1 LILQGLAR
9 VELNRLV
16 RSRPYRVYEVR
27 PLPTTQSRTVV
38 TQALAAK
45 VLELVGERLE
55 LGLDLPLKA
64 LNGPWSSASGA
75 PGTVPDESLA
85 TQAFREVL
93 KQLAKL
99 DDPEQL
105 ADLVSATLLPE
116 PTDRQLILETSSLDE
131 RLRYLVRFLLGEISR
146 QKSQLHE

>member
-1 LILQGLAR
+1 
-9 VELNRLV
+9 
-16 RSRPYRVYEVR
+16 
-27 PLPTTQSRTVV
+27 
-38 TQALAAK
+38 
-45 VLELVGERLE
+45 